1 MTLWTTGFLQSN
13 GIRVHYTRTG
23 GNKPAL
29 VALHGFSDDGPC
41 WTPIAQ
47 ALEADFDVVMLDAR
61 GHGRSDGPPTGYSYD
76 DYAADTA
83 GAIAA
88 LKLEWPIVMGHSM
101 GAVTALTLAALYPSL
116 PNSIILE
123 DPPPFWMPPPVS
135 GTEND
140 GADGMRNW
148 IVNLKRETRE
158 EMISGCRRNSP
169 TWPESELGPWADS
182 KLRMSF
188 NVLSI
193 LSADSHVPLRERI
206 SAITCPA
213 LLIIADTTLGAI
225 TSREQAHDLKTL
237 VPQLKIKQIDNA
249 GHSIRR
255 EQPARYLEIV
265 RPFALSNQ
273 ASYQ

>member
-1 MTLWTTGFLQSN
+1 MTPWTSGAVQSN

-23 GNKPAL
+23 GDKPAL

-47 ALEADFDVVMLDAR
+47 ALENDFDMIMLDAR
-61 GHGRSDGPPTGYSYD
+61 GHGRSDGPPSGYSYD

-88 LKLEWPIVMGHSM
+88 LKLDKPIVLGHSM
-101 GAVTALTLAALYPSL
+101 GAVTALTLAATHPSA
-116 PNSIILE
+116 PRSIILE
-123 DPPPFWMPPPVS
+123 DPPPFWMPPPPAGDNSSEGV
-135 GTEND
+135 NR
-140 GADGMRNW
+140 MRNW
-148 IVNLKRETRE
+148 IIDLKRETRE
-158 EMISGCRRNSP
+158 EMLAGCRRSSP
-169 TWPESELGPWADS
+169 TWPEGELGPWADS
-182 KLRMSF
+182 KLRLSF

-193 LSADSHVPLRERI
+193 LDADSRLPLRERV

-213 LLIIADTTLGAI
+213 LLIVADTALGAI
-225 TSREQAHDLKTL
+225 TSGEQADDLKTL
-237 VPQLKIKQIDNA
+237 IPQLKVEQIGKA

-265 RPFALSNQ
+265 RTFALRN
-273 ASYQ
+273 